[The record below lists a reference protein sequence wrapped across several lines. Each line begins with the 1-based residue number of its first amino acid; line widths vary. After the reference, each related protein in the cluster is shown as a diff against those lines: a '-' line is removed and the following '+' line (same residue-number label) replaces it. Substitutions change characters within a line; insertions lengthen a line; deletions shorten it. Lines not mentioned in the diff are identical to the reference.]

1 MLPPE
6 TSMTRL
12 AILACALALTACA
25 GPPRTISLNYM
36 KMEVTDVQ
44 AAEDKAAIKAISGV
58 NNVVLEHARDGTVRV
73 QVYALDGKE
82 AGVMPKVE
90 ELGYTRVR

>member
-1 MLPPE
+1 
-6 TSMTRL
+6 MTRL
-12 AILACALALTACA
+12 AILACAFALTAC
-25 GPPRTISLNYM
+25 GSPPRTIALNYM

-44 AAEDKAAIKAISGV
+44 AAEDKAAIKAIPGV
-58 NNVVLEHARDGTVRV
+58 NNVVLEHARDGTARV

-82 AGVMPKVE
+82 AAVMPKVE

>member
-1 MLPPE
+1 
-6 TSMTRL
+6 MTRL
-12 AILACALALTACA
+12 AILACSLAFFALSACG

-36 KMEVTDVQ
+36 KMEVSDVQ

>member
-1 MLPPE
+1 
-6 TSMTRL
+6 MTRF
-12 AILACALALTACA
+12 AILACALALTAC
-25 GPPRTISLNYM
+25 GPPRTIALNYM
-36 KMEVTDVQ
+36 KVDVSDTQ
-44 AAEDKAAIKAISGV
+44 AAEDKMALKALPGV
-58 NNVVLEHARDGTVRV
+58 DNVVLEHARDGTVRV